1 MGLPGPL
8 SSFSDVF
15 VLVRRMF
22 PCSKLNVTP
31 GARGTDCGL
40 WSSPLFFPSAKSL
53 QLFHNSKTR
62 ILVFSFEIWQELRHS
77 V

>member
-40 WSSPLFFPSAKSL
+40 WSSPLFFPSAKIS
-53 QLFHNSKTR
+53 
-62 ILVFSFEIWQELRHS
+62 S
-77 V
+77 VVAQFKDKDLGFFF